1 MRAKSIL
8 ATGIL
13 VGLAALSSIPAHAQN
28 SQQQDRQQQEK
39 VRYIR
44 DWLSIPLRESTNPD
58 SSIVHSGVISGT
70 PLTVLQIDEKS
81 ASSLV
86 RTEDGK
92 EGWIRSNYLSKEPGA
107 RNQLKKTLDELK
119 ELKALNGQLRL
130 GAPSVALLQE
140 KLKRQEADAQ
150 ATTAKLNAEITALK
164 GRIGDNAQLVQDHA
178 TLTQHAE
185 QLQNEVTRLKAEV
198 VELSAG
204 TQQQYFRDGAIAVVA
219 GAILTLLGAN
229 FWPRRKRTDWA

>member
-1 MRAKSIL
+1 MRPKSLL
-8 ATGIL
+8 ASGIL
-13 VGLAALSSIPAHAQN
+13 FELAALCSIPAPAQS
-28 SQQQDRQQQEK
+28 SQLHDRQQTEK
-39 VRYIR
+39 VRYIL
-44 DWLSIPLRESTNPD
+44 DCISILLRKSTNTY
-58 SSIVHSGVISGT
+58 SSIVHSGVISCT

-204 TQQQYFRDGAIAVVA
+204 TQQQ
-219 GAILTLLGAN
+219 
-229 FWPRRKRTDWA
+229 

>member
-1 MRAKSIL
+1 MRAKAIL

-13 VGLAALSSIPAHAQN
+13 VGLAALSSIPAHAQD
-28 SQQQDRQQQEK
+28 SQQPDRQQQEN

-70 PLTVLQIDEKS
+70 PLTVLQVDEKS

-130 GAPSVALLQE
+130 GAPSVAVLQE
-140 KLKRQEADAQ
+140 KLKRQETDAQ

-198 VELSAG
+198 IELSAG